1 MNMRITF
8 MLRIIVLAFS
18 FYLCGFVI
26 IICFFCQLDSLIG
39 KEKREFQTISSPY
52 NACWHYLFAQNS
64 LAEISVLHKINHI
77 KIEYCICEFVSNLS
91 RIVHIWF
98 RFKKKSNSNIKNF
111 KGFWAYKYC
120 YFTVIFTELLNSEC
134 TINLTFICLYLLH

>member
-98 RFKKKSNSNIKNF
+98 RFKKIKF
-111 KGFWAYKYC
+111 KHKKFQGFLGIQILLFYC
-120 YFTVIFTELLNSEC
+120 YIYR
-134 TINLTFICLYLLH
+134 TFKLRMYY

>member
-1 MNMRITF
+1 MFKYMNMRITF

-98 RFKKKSNSNIKNF
+98 RFKKNQIQTWKISRVFGHTNI
-111 KGFWAYKYC
+111 
-120 YFTVIFTELLNSEC
+120 VILL
-134 TINLTFICLYLLH
+134 LYLPNF